1 MQRTVLTQLLS
12 PSLFLTILKI
22 NSAKDEESKY
32 SKSRNQ
38 KTNLKL

>member
-12 PSLFLTILKI
+12 PSLFLTILKM
-22 NSAKDEESKY
+22 NSAKDEESKVLE
-32 SKSRNQ
+32 SQNQ